1 MEKIT
6 AEGIP
11 SQPKPQ
17 SKSLAKTTLAL
28 VLALAIA
35 ITCCTK
41 EPKSKPQPKPQP
53 QSKPQQVEAAA
64 ATNIRGAWRLALGG
78 LRQVGTVRVSE
89 QCRRCE
95 EIWLR
100 TKPKQTNK
108 QTKQKTGKHR
118 YYTPHVKRFPLQLL
132 GCFLGARHSLGYS
145 SLREREAIEQGHVPQ
160 IARKARR
167 CSMTFLSPR
176 ALRLGRETQRLSSPC
191 APQHGGAA
199 SVSSPSSPLSPSSRP
214 LRLSLSRRAS
224 AQRCRHVS
232 LWCSLPCSRSAPRLL
247 MRPRA
252 AE

>member
-78 LRQVGTVRVSE
+78 LRQVGTVRVTE

-100 TKPKQTNK
+100 TKPNQTNK
-108 QTKQKTGKHR
+108 QTNKKQ
-118 YYTPHVKRFPLQLL
+118 
-132 GCFLGARHSLGYS
+132 
-145 SLREREAIEQGHVPQ
+145 E
-160 IARKARR
+160 
-167 CSMTFLSPR
+167 
-176 ALRLGRETQRLSSPC
+176 
-191 APQHGGAA
+191 
-199 SVSSPSSPLSPSSRP
+199 SR
-214 LRLSLSRRAS
+214 
-224 AQRCRHVS
+224 
-232 LWCSLPCSRSAPRLL
+232 
-247 MRPRA
+247 
-252 AE
+252 